1 MARAKRNTGEQIT
14 SEVPSVTN
22 DTLVTEAAQS
32 PTVEVVPEVAA
43 DLALSPAESSQAEA
57 AAGAVAPAQ
66 PPQEAVAAPEPN
78 IILSRDTDP
87 ATGEPYAPI
96 KLINMGMSTI
106 ELPDAA
112 TQRAGW
118 FDKKAGL
125 IVRATAP
132 RYKLY
137 KNLGD

>member
-14 SEVPSVTN
+14 SEIPSVTT
-22 DTLVTEAAQS
+22 DALVVETPQE
-32 PTVEVVPEVAA
+32 PTVAPEVAA
-43 DLALSPAESSQAEA
+43 DEALSPAESSQTEA
-57 AAGAVAPAQ
+57 ATDTVAPAQ

-87 ATGEPYAPI
+87 ATGEPYEPI
-96 KLINMGMSTI
+96 ELINMGMSTI

>member
-22 DTLVTEAAQS
+22 DSLVTEAAQS
-32 PTVEVVPEVAA
+32 PAVEVVPEVAA
-43 DLALSPAESSQAEA
+43 DLAVSPAESSQAEA
-57 AAGAVAPAQ
+57 ADAVEPAQ

-96 KLINMGMSTI
+96 ELINMGMSTI

-125 IVRATAP
+125 IIRATAP

>member
-14 SEVPSVTN
+14 SEIPSVTT
-22 DTLVTEAAQS
+22 DALVVETPQE
-32 PTVEVVPEVAA
+32 PTVAPEVAA
-43 DLALSPAESSQAEA
+43 DEALSPAESSQLEAEP
-57 AAGAVAPAQ
+57 AGEVAPSSKI
-66 PPQEAVAAPEPN
+66 EPEPN

-87 ATGEPYAPI
+87 ATGEPYEPI
-96 KLINMGMSTI
+96 ELINMGMSTI
-106 ELPDAA
+106 ELPNAA

-125 IVRATAP
+125 IIRATSP

-137 KNLGD
+137 KKLGD